1 VAARRRREAAASAV
15 STPPPRSRSR
25 RGETSPRDVVLADAF
40 RRWRESPPSPAP
52 APELR
57 QHLPSLCAD
66 ACPAPPSQSHPLALS
81 CLARAAAAR
90 QPRSTLRRA
99 VRVWRERCFAAARAR
114 RSAARRARSAALRRA
129 LGQWRRRARWQAGW
143 QRRWRC
149 RADRCGGERCVHLPC
164 MRTLELRA
172 VFLEARE
179 EPRVDAELTR
189 PPPPLALPLSLHPS
203 PPCSGGQRRGG
214 RRVPPPPHPVG
225 GALCLVEGG
234 RECEMTARAAPLRHG
249 PAALVAFIFSLG
261 LAFGASAAWPLP
273 HWRCV
278 CGSFPLVLC
287 TRQNGLLRLAGLALT
302 RRGSIKRH
310 PTHSHRS
317 IRITDT

>member
-1 VAARRRREAAASAV
+1 MNLSPHGFEQSLAFRHASSEIYSALLSAADRAAAGADAAAWVLDEDVQSPSASPDTASPRRSSFPAIDHAVAARRRREAAASAV

-40 RRWRESPPSPAP
+40 RRWRESPPSP
-52 APELR
+52 
-57 QHLPSLCAD
+57 
-66 ACPAPPSQSHPLALS
+66 SHPLALS

-172 VFLEARE
+172 VFLEGGNAA
-179 EPRVDAELTR
+179 VGDAYR
-189 PPPPLALPLSLHPS
+189 RRRILS
-203 PPCSGGQRRGG
+203 
-214 RRVPPPPHPVG
+214 V
-225 GALCLVEGG
+225 
-234 RECEMTARAAPLRHG
+234 
-249 PAALVAFIFSLG
+249 
-261 LAFGASAAWPLP
+261 
-273 HWRCV
+273 
-278 CGSFPLVLC
+278 VLC
-287 TRQNGLLRLAGLALT
+287 AWWRVAANVR
-302 RRGSIKRH
+302 
-310 PTHSHRS
+310 
-317 IRITDT
+317 